1 MSIHKLN
8 GAAVKKKNFIR
19 AALDRVTYQKL
30 LPLLLFTLQRTQ
42 KRDFLLT
49 KLANLTKT
57 MMPISMP
64 FLWQAR
70 VEK

>member
-8 GAAVKKKNFIR
+8 GAAVKKNFIW

-49 KLANLTKT
+49 KLANLTKA
-57 MMPISMP
+57 MSPISMP
-64 FLWQAR
+64 FFWQAR